1 MIATLLDPLVPIV
14 PMKDNVDVRSTS
26 KDNNVNVVR
35 ISILV
40 FHPVNFVN
48 VMKKVVYTTIV
59 TRQQVTAS
67 VNPK

>member
-14 PMKDNVDVRSTS
+14 PMMDNVDVRSTS

-40 FHPVNFVN
+40 SLPVNFVN
-48 VMKKVVYTTIV
+48 VTKKVDYTTIV

-67 VNPK
+67 VNRK

>member
-1 MIATLLDPLVPIV
+1 MVLVA
-14 PMKDNVDVRSTS
+14 PMMDNVDVRSTS

-59 TRQQVTAS
+59 TRQQVTVS

>member
-1 MIATLLDPLVPIV
+1 MIAILTDRKVLVA
-14 PMKDNVDVRSTS
+14 PMMDNVDVRTMS

>member
-1 MIATLLDPLVPIV
+1 MIAILTVRMVLVA
-14 PMKDNVDVRSTS
+14 PMMDNVDVRSTS

-40 FHPVNFVN
+40 SLPVNFVN
-48 VMKKVVYTTIV
+48 VTKKVDYTTIV

-67 VNPK
+67 VNRK

>member
-67 VNPK
+67 VNRK

>member
-1 MIATLLDPLVPIV
+1 MIATLLVPLVPIV
-14 PMKDNVDVRSTS
+14 PMKDNVDVRTTS

>member
-1 MIATLLDPLVPIV
+1 MIAILTDRKVLVA
-14 PMKDNVDVRSTS
+14 PMMDNVDVRSTS

-48 VMKKVVYTTIV
+48 VMKKVVCTTIV

-67 VNPK
+67 VNQK

>member
-1 MIATLLDPLVPIV
+1 MDPLAPIV
-14 PMKDNVDVRSTS
+14 PMMDNVDVRSTS
-26 KDNNVNVVR
+26 KDNNAIVVR

-40 FHPVNFVN
+40 SLPVNFVN
-48 VMKKVVYTTIV
+48 VTKKVDYITIV

>member
-14 PMKDNVDVRSTS
+14 PMKDNVDVRTTS

-67 VNPK
+67 VNRK

>member
-1 MIATLLDPLVPIV
+1 MIATLLVPLVPIV
-14 PMKDNVDVRSTS
+14 PMMDNVDVRSTS

-48 VMKKVVYTTIV
+48 VMKKVVCTTIV